1 MIYGYVRTNQIY
13 LNIPHHHSF
22 CFTQNYVHVLKSKI
36 HRATVTQADLAYFG
50 SITIDEVLLK
60 AAGIFPFEK
69 VLTTNIRNGSRLE
82 TYTLKGE
89 PHSGIICLNGPSAHL
104 VSPGDEILI
113 MAFSMIP
120 EENAPYIEPT
130 VVFPDK
136 QNKIKEVVKLNT
148 DSIVHH

>member
-1 MIYGYVRTNQIY
+1 M
-13 LNIPHHHSF
+13 
-22 CFTQNYVHVLKSKI
+22 QNYLHVLKSKI
-36 HRATVTQADLAYFG
+36 HRATVTQAELEYFG

-69 VLTTNIRNGSRLE
+69 VLITNIRNGSRLE

-89 PHSGIICLNGPSAHL
+89 AHSGIICLNGPSAHL

-120 EENAPYIEPT
+120 EEKASQVEPI

-136 QNKIKEVVKLNT
+136 QNRIKEILKLNM
-148 DSIVHH
+148 DSVVHH